1 MDRKILKNYIYNIAY
16 QLVKIALPLF
26 LTPFLYRNIGAETLG
41 ISDFASNIAA
51 WFILFGILGINTYG
65 NRQIAKV
72 RNNKDDLSKTFFE
85 ILTVQVINMAIAS
98 ILYFVYVSITVKSN
112 IEIYYLT
119 GFVLLA
125 TMFDITWFFYGVE
138 DFKRASI
145 RNIIV
150 KLVGVAL
157 IFIFIRKPEDLW
169 LYVIF
174 NSCSEVLGQ
183 TIMFTQL
190 KGYISFKKVSIKEA
204 YKNHLK
210 PTFILFLPTIAISVY
225 TLLDQTMIGYLYNTT
240 HVNYY
245 KTAMAFVKMFLYFI
259 TSIGA
264 VMLPRVTNVFYNEE
278 EGEEKAKNLIYK
290 TMRIALLLSLP
301 MAFGMVGIARDFVT
315 WFIPNNPIIG
325 DLIVFGSPI
334 VIFISMSNVTGIQYM
349 VPTGMYNKYT
359 ISVVSGSV
367 TNFIINACL
376 IPFFGAYG
384 AIIGSIIAEATVT
397 IVQLVFI
404 YKEKGITFGFKGF
417 VKYIIS
423 AIAMYIV
430 VKVVGA
436 TLSFLGPSL
445 MLTLIQ
451 VAAGAL
457 VYFVLLIIL
466 KDELIMVLFNK
477 VFRKNQNA

>member
-1 MDRKILKNYIYNIAY
+1 MDKKILKNYIYNIAY

-26 LTPFLYRNIGAETLG
+26 LTPFLYKHIGAETLG

-85 ILTVQVINMAIAS
+85 IFTVQVIDMAIAT
-98 ILYFVYVSITVKSN
+98 ILYFIYISLTVKSN

-145 RNIIV
+145 RNILV
-150 KLVGVAL
+150 KLLGVAL

-174 NSCSEVLGQ
+174 NTCSEILGQ

-190 KGYISFKKVSIKEA
+190 KGYIHFTKVSIKEA
-204 YKNHLK
+204 FKNHLK
-210 PTFILFLPTIAISVY
+210 PTFLLFLPTIAISIY
-225 TLLDQTMIGYLYNTT
+225 TLLDQTMLGYLYNTT

-245 KTAMAFVKMFLYFI
+245 KTAMSFVKMFLYFI

-278 EGEEKAKNLIYK
+278 KGDQKAKDLIYK

-325 DLIVFGSPI
+325 ELIIYGAPI

-359 ISVVSGSV
+359 ISVVCGSV
-367 TNFIINACL
+367 VNFVINACL

-384 AIIGSIIAEATVT
+384 AIVGTIIAEATVT

-404 YKEKGITFGFKGF
+404 YKEKGVFFGIKDY

-430 VKVVGA
+430 VKLVGV
-436 TLSFLGPSL
+436 LLGFLGPS
-445 MLTLIQ
+445 MILTIIQ
-451 VAAGAL
+451 IAAGAI
-457 VYFVLLIIL
+457 VYFVLLIAL
-466 KDELIMVLFNK
+466 KDELVMTLFNK
-477 VFRKNQNA
+477 LLKRKNA